1 MIFVSDNNDWKYLVW
16 NMRQNIDGLQYDWV
30 FGPVADGGIVSSDF
44 KDIKA
49 FGNKNQFAILS
60 EAAVECL
67 ELLEVIKC

>member
-60 EAAVECL
+60 KAAVECL